1 MFFLRTCNKLFLS
14 LFILISG
21 FSLSSA
27 QEKMDHIILKSGEI
41 VAGNVTT
48 LTDTA
53 VTINSTLLGDITL
66 KRKDIESIT
75 FNTVGFSTYNY
86 GYTKKDPRPNY
97 DIPKWYKSY
106 GIAVGSFGLDL
117 EVGRLLSTSDISGFF
132 KSGIR
137 FPARYDITTIPF
149 ELGTGFFI
157 DSAKKDVV
165 QFHGGYAVLLSSRN
179 WNNTGYTPSWVYGAD
194 YRHIFPNRSHP
205 QRGTYLELG
214 YQGGVLQREFV
225 NWWGQEVSRTVN
237 RNRLKFTVGWL
248 F

>member
-48 LTDTA
+48 RTDTT

-117 EVGRLLSTSDISGFF
+117 EVGRLLSTSDILGFF
-132 KSGIR
+132 
-137 FPARYDITTIPF
+137 
-149 ELGTGFFI
+149 
-157 DSAKKDVV
+157 
-165 QFHGGYAVLLSSRN
+165 
-179 WNNTGYTPSWVYGAD
+179 
-194 YRHIFPNRSHP
+194 
-205 QRGTYLELG
+205 
-214 YQGGVLQREFV
+214 
-225 NWWGQEVSRTVN
+225 
-237 RNRLKFTVGWL
+237 
-248 F
+248 